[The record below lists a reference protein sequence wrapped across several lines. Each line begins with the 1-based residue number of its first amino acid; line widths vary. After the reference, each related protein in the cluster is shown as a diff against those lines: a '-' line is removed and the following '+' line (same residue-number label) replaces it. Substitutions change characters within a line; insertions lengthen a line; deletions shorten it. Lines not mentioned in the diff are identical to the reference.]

1 MEGVTSLGRLHMS
14 RLYKGQRIEVILN
27 KNNLISSVFFID
39 FRLRRFLGNWGVF
52 FDCLRMRTRSISP
65 RVPMNARDLGSIL
78 RVCAC
83 AGPGE
88 QFGSLRMC
96 SWSMGHVAK

>member
-27 KNNLISSVFFID
+27 KNNLISGVFFID
-39 FRLRRFLGNWGVF
+39 FLSCRLLGNWGVF
-52 FDCLRMRTRSISP
+52 FECLCMRTRSISP
-65 RVPMNARDLGSIL
+65 RVPMNARDLGSTL

-83 AGPGE
+83 AGFGE
-88 QFGSLRMC
+88 QF
-96 SWSMGHVAK
+96 